1 MITSSGARPEQ
12 GSLLDLPA
20 PSPTPVDGNGVKD
33 PVARV
38 VVDVPLPHLDHPFD
52 YLVTPELEANAV
64 PGARVQVRFAG
75 QDRPAYV
82 VERRAD
88 TDHRGTLAP
97 LRRAASPVPVLSPAV
112 LRLCR
117 AVADRYAGTLMDVVR
132 LAVPPRHATTE
143 KSVLEKRGTAGDAL
157 PPLPAPAGD
166 AWACYTGGPAFL
178 RHLAAGESP
187 RAVWSALPAHTSSV
201 RSSGEDPPVRAGG
214 RRASATGR
222 SAPPDAAGTSG
233 AVGEVLSGADDG
245 PGGLREAPAGA
256 DEGPGSVREA
266 PSGPAEAAG
275 TAPEATT
282 AAARPAP
289 WAATIA
295 EAAQATLASD
305 RGVLIVLPTNRQVD
319 EVVAAL
325 NEALPGEPVARLVAD
340 DGPARR
346 YRAFLKVLLGDVRVV
361 VGTRAAAFAPV
372 ADLGLAVVFDDG
384 DDRLE
389 EPRAPYPHTRQVLA
403 LRADLEGAAL
413 LVGGFT
419 RTVEAQLLV
428 EQGWAHPVQAPRP
441 VVRVA
446 TPRVLAPS
454 DVDLAREGPAAAAR
468 IPRPAWELARA
479 ALERGPVLVQVA
491 RAGYLPVVAC
501 ARCREPARCAACHGP
516 LRLDRPGV
524 APTCSWCGR
533 HATNWHCPTCGHG
546 ALRAARVGSSR
557 TAEELGRA
565 FPSVPVV
572 VSGASGSHGVV
583 ETVDD
588 RPRLVVATPGAE
600 PTAAGGYTA
609 ALILDAAATTSRPE
623 LWASAEA
630 LRRWLGAAALVRG
643 AADGG
648 AVMLL
653 GRPAPIPAQ
662 AMVRWDPA
670 GFAARELEERKEL
683 AFPPA
688 VRMASLQGSP
698 GAVRSLLDHL
708 ERFEGLE
715 LLGPVEAG
723 DGEVRALLRTPRR
736 AGAELARRLAQ
747 ASAVRSARKE
757 EGSVRIQVDPP
768 DLW

>member
-1 MITSSGARPEQ
+1 MRDTSVDAR
-12 GSLLDLPA
+12 
-20 PSPTPVDGNGVKD
+20 
-33 PVARV
+33 
-38 VVDVPLPHLDHPFD
+38 
-52 YLVTPELEANAV
+52 EA
-64 PGARVQVRFAG
+64 
-75 QDRPAYV
+75 
-82 VERRAD
+82 
-88 TDHRGTLAP
+88 
-97 LRRAASPVPVLSPAV
+97 
-112 LRLCR
+112 
-117 AVADRYAGTLMDVVR
+117 
-132 LAVPPRHATTE
+132 
-143 KSVLEKRGTAGDAL
+143 
-157 PPLPAPAGD
+157 
-166 AWACYTGGPAFL
+166 
-178 RHLAAGESP
+178 
-187 RAVWSALPAHTSSV
+187 SSV
-201 RSSGEDPPVRAGG
+201 P
-214 RRASATGR
+214 
-222 SAPPDAAGTSG
+222 
-233 AVGEVLSGADDG
+233 
-245 PGGLREAPAGA
+245 
-256 DEGPGSVREA
+256 
-266 PSGPAEAAG
+266 
-275 TAPEATT
+275 
-282 AAARPAP
+282 RPAP
-289 WAATIA
+289 WPATIA
-295 EAAQATLASD
+295 EAAQATLASG

-319 EVVAAL
+319 DVVAAL
-325 NEALPGEPVARLVAD
+325 KDALPGEPVARLVAD

-346 YRAFLKVLLGDVRVV
+346 YRAFLRVLLGDVRVV

-372 ADLGLAVVFDDG
+372 ANLGLAVVFDDG

-403 LRADLEGAAL
+403 LRADLEEAAL
-413 LVGGFT
+413 LVGGFA

-428 EQGWAHPVQAPRP
+428 EQGWAHPVQAPRT
-441 VVRVA
+441 VVRA
-446 TPRVLAPS
+446 AAPRVLAPS

-468 IPRPAWELARA
+468 IPPPAWEVARS

-588 RPRLVVATPGAE
+588 RPRVVVATPGAE
-600 PTAAGGYTA
+600 PTAAGGYAA

-630 LRRWLGAAALVRG
+630 LRRWFGAAALVRG

-648 AVMLL
+648 TVMLL

-662 AMVRWDPA
+662 ALVRWDPA
-670 GFAARELEERKEL
+670 GFATRELGERSEL

-698 GAVRSLLDHL
+698 RAVRSLLDHL
-708 ERFEGLE
+708 DRFEGLE
-715 LLGPVEAG
+715 LLGPVEAE

-736 AGAELARRLAQ
+736 SGAELARRLAQ